1 MFWIVSLL
9 KLNQSEV
16 SLKVCLL
23 PAANNFL
30 LAYGARKNRFL
41 DNGNE
46 TLNIKKLSLTLG
58 GKCPNTDQKKLRICS
73 LFTQCHINKTG
84 FDQVK

>member
-46 TLNIKKLSLTLG
+46 SHSGWKVSKYGVFSGLNA
-58 GKCPNTDQKKLRICS
+58 GKYGPEKTPY
-73 LFTQCHINKTG
+73 LFTFHA
-84 FDQVK
+84 VSY